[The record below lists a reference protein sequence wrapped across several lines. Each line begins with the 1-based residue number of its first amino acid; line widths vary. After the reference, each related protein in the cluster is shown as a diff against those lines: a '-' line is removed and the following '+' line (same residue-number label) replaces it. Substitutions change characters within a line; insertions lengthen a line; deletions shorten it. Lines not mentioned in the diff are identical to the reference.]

1 MITFFSA
8 QFKRAVKIAT
18 GHDLSDSVLD
28 TVFKLFDMDGDNC
41 LSHKEFISVM
51 KDRVLRGLKVSL
63 SIFLFAVCCNS
74 CEMPNLSF
82 FLKTDISHIYSKS

>member
-1 MITFFSA
+1 MYFFFPA

-18 GHDLSDSVLD
+18 GHELSDNVLD

-63 SIFLFAVCCNS
+63 S
-74 CEMPNLSF
+74 SF
-82 FLKTDISHIYSKS
+82 